1 MKNVEI
7 LKDSSMVENLLKTL
21 TKRRSQAFYKLVDVQ
36 SVTIVLGE
44 KISSMNMWNIV
55 NQQGKYDFFLWVGSK

>member
-55 NQQGKYDFFLWVGSK
+55 NQQGKYDFFL